1 MTGASSPQREG
12 KISATHVSELDRLG
26 PDYWWLAVRRAH
38 VEDAL
43 RRAPRPLRLLD
54 FGCGTGTL
62 TAGFIERFAPA
73 EALGVDGTREALRA
87 AEARGVPVRYVD
99 MADPLALPFAP
110 NAVTSLD
117 VLEHLDDPV
126 ATLASLAAVCAPG
139 ALLVVTVPAMPSLTS
154 RWDEVSGHR
163 RRYTRGLLRAHLRA
177 GGWTPQR
184 TRYLFAWAV
193 PPVWVQRSLL
203 RRVQE
208 FEFPDVSPL
217 TNRLLTAAGR
227 LERALGSPFPF
238 GTSLVAVARRAEA
251 RGREG

>member
-1 MTGASSPQREG
+1 MSGAPSERAEG
-12 KISATHVSELDRLG
+12 KISATHVSELDRHG

-38 VEDAL
+38 VTAAL
-43 RRAPRPLRLLD
+43 RGAPRPLRLLD

-73 EALGVDGTREALRA
+73 EVLGVDGTRDALRA

-99 MADPLALPFAP
+99 MTEPLELPLARA
-110 NAVTSLD
+110 
-117 VLEHLDDPV
+117 
-126 ATLASLAAVCAPG
+126 CAPD

-163 RRYTRGLLRAHLRA
+163 RRYTRRLLREHLRA
-177 GGWTPQR
+177 GGWTPGR

-193 PPVWVQRSLL
+193 PPVWVQRSVL

-217 TNRLLTAAGR
+217 ANRLLTAAGT
-227 LERALGSPFPF
+227 LERALGCPFPL
-238 GTSLVAVARRAEA
+238 GTSLLAVARRAEGA
-251 RGREG
+251 A

>member
-1 MTGASSPQREG
+1 VSGVPPPRAEG

-38 VEDAL
+38 VEAAL
-43 RRAPRPLRLLD
+43 RRAPRPMRLLD

-62 TAGFIERFAPA
+62 TASFIERFAPS
-73 EALGVDGTREALRA
+73 EALGVDGTRDALRA
-87 AEARGVPVRYVD
+87 AEMRGVPVRYVD
-99 MADPLALPFAP
+99 MTEPLELPFAP
-110 NAVTSLD
+110 NAVASLD

-126 ATLASLAAVCAPG
+126 AALAALAGACTPD

-177 GGWTPQR
+177 GGWTPAR
-184 TRYLFAWAV
+184 ARYLFAWAV

-208 FEFPDVSPL
+208 FEFPDVAPL
-217 TNRLLTAAGR
+217 TNRLLTAAGT
-227 LERALGSPFPF
+227 LERGLGCPFPF
-238 GTSLVAVARRAEA
+238 GTSLLAVARRAA
-251 RGREG
+251 